1 MIIPMVNVA
10 EFSQMVSILDRAA
23 SPAVVDRALTAA
35 DLDRRTIERRA
46 GYLPYRLEAVVLE
59 HVARAMGDDHL
70 GARLS
75 GEFDYA
81 AYTAYA
87 RYVLGARN
95 LGDGLRRGRRAFP
108 LISPGSAIVLQNA
121 GEHLLIGRQTGLHG
135 VIGRRHL
142 EDAAL
147 FIIIQVVRHFLGAGW
162 RPSWIEIPGREA
174 DRRAFL
180 EDAIGAPVQMGRE
193 MPAVAVGLHSLSA
206 PNPTPL
212 KARNA
217 LAFQELPVLMG
228 VAPPRTFEDVVR
240 EMLFAQLAA
249 RDLSEDVIANRLAM
263 GTRTL
268 QRVLKDEGTT
278 FREVKAR
285 FVEDRASALLTGSD
299 LPIEAIS
306 RHLGYIEPNS
316 FRRAFKGR
324 FGLSPSEFR
333 AKARG
338 RE

>member
-1 MIIPMVNVA
+1 MTIPMVNVV

-23 SPAVVDRALTAA
+23 SPAVVDRALAAA
-35 DLDRRTIERRA
+35 DLDRRTIEQRS

-59 HVARAMGDDHL
+59 HVARAMGDNHL

-75 GEFDYA
+75 GQFDYA
-81 AYTAYA
+81 AYAAYA
-87 RYVLGARN
+87 RYVLGALT
-95 LGDGLRRGRRAFP
+95 LGDGLGRGRRAFP
-108 LISPGSAIVLQNA
+108 LISPGSAIVLQTA
-121 GEHLLIGRQTGLHG
+121 GEHLLVGRQTGLHA

-147 FIIIQVVRHFLGAGW
+147 FIIIGVVRHFLGGGW

-180 EDAIGAPVQMGRE
+180 EDAIGAPVRVGRA
-193 MPAVAVGLHSLSA
+193 MPAVAVAARSLSA

-212 KARNA
+212 NARNA
-217 LAFQELPVLMG
+217 LAFRELPVLMG
-228 VAPPRTFEDVVR
+228 VSPPRRFEDVVR
-240 EMLFAQLAA
+240 EMLFAQLAS

-278 FREVKAR
+278 FREVRAR
-285 FVEDRASALLTGSD
+285 FVEDRASALLAETD
-299 LPIEAIS
+299 LSVEAIS
-306 RHLGYIEPNS
+306 RHLGYVEPNS
-316 FRRAFKGR
+316 FRRAFKVR

-333 AKARG
+333 AKGRG
-338 RE
+338 RD